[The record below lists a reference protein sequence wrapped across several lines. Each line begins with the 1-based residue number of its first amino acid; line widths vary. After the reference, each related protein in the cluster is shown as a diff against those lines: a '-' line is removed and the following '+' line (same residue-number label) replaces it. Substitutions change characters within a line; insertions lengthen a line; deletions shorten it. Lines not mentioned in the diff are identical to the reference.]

1 MREERNQGP
10 VQPVSL
16 LRGKRDVDKRKGC
29 HGGLGEATTCCGML
43 MNQDLFGEGNN
54 GSRSRPDQRVEQRE
68 PARQFVQDPRGEA
81 FASVASNRP
90 RCAARLKHL
99 RLKWKWTIAN
109 LDVILYP
116 SVVVGAVKTVL
127 SQSVQQQH
135 ACWHLSSRYY

>member
-1 MREERNQGP
+1 
-10 VQPVSL
+10 
-16 LRGKRDVDKRKGC
+16 
-29 HGGLGEATTCCGML
+29 

-54 GSRSRPDQRVEQRE
+54 GSRSRPAESRAERACEAVCPRSER
-68 PARQFVQDPRGEA
+68 RGVCKRSVQQ
-81 FASVASNRP
+81 
-90 RCAARLKHL
+90 AALRRTSKVGTL

-116 SVVVGAVKTVL
+116 SVLVGAVKTVL